1 MKKLKTLAVAGA
13 ALTLALTGC
22 VAGQNASPSGGGG
35 GGKSLKVGIKF
46 DQPGLGQKIGNEYK
60 GFDVDVARY
69 VAKELGVEANNI
81 QWIETPSNNRENAIV
96 GQQVD
101 MIVATYSITD
111 QRRQQ
116 VDFAGPYFIAG
127 QDLLVRADN
136 TDITGPESLNGKK
149 VCSVQGSTS
158 AQKIKDNYS
167 KGAELQNY
175 DTYSKCAESLASG
188 TVDVMTTDDT
198 ILAGYA
204 AQPQYA
210 GKLKVVGN
218 TFSEERYGVGIK
230 KNDPELC
237 KNIND
242 AISKMIK
249 DGSWQKAI
257 DDNLGPANFK
267 PNPQLNPP
275 VPGGFCG

>member
-1 MKKLKTLAVAGA
+1 MKKLQTFAVAGA

-22 VAGQNASPSGGGG
+22 VAGQTSGSGGGDG
-35 GGKSLKVGIKF
+35 GSLRVGIKF
-46 DQPGLGQKIGNEYK
+46 DQPGLGQKVGNEYN
-60 GFDVDVARY
+60 GFDVDVAKY
-69 VAKELGVEANNI
+69 VAKELGVDEGNI
-81 QWIETPSNNRENAIV
+81 QWVETPSNNRENAIV
-96 GQQVD
+96 GEQVD

-136 TDITGPESLNGKK
+136 TDITGPESLNGKR

-158 AQKIKDNYS
+158 AQAIKDNYS
-167 KGAELQNY
+167 QGAELQNY

-204 AQPQYA
+204 AQPEYV

-218 TFSEERYGVGIK
+218 TFTEEPYGIGIK

-237 KNIND
+237 TKIND
-242 AISKMIK
+242 AIAKMIE
-249 DGSWQKAI
+249 DDSWQKAI
-257 DDNLGPANFK
+257 DDNFGPAGFQ
-267 PNPQLNPP
+267 PNAQLNPP
-275 VPGGFCG
+275 VPGGSCG

>member
-22 VAGQNASPSGGGG
+22 VAGQSASPGGGG
-35 GGKSLKVGIKF
+35 EGGQGLKVGIKF
-46 DQPGLGQKIGNEYK
+46 DQPGMGQKVGNEYK
-60 GFDVDVARY
+60 GFDVDVAKY
-69 VAKELGVEANNI
+69 VAKELGVEEGDI

-116 VDFAGPYFIAG
+116 VDFAGPYYIAG

-136 TDITGPESLNGKK
+136 TDITGPETLNGKK
-149 VCSVQGSTS
+149 ICSVQGSTS
-158 AQKIKDNYS
+158 AQKIKDQYAQ
-167 KGAELQNY
+167 GAELQNY

-204 AQPQYA
+204 SQPEYA

-218 TFSEERYGVGIK
+218 PFSEERYGIGIK

-242 AISKMIK
+242 AITKMIE

-275 VPGGFCG
+275 VPGGSCG